1 MLYTQFNYH
10 LPPHCTNVA
19 HSANQPHAHQDMTNG
34 YTMHVLSITD
44 MMHVLSITDISDMMH
59 VVSITDISDMMH
71 VVSITDISDTMYIVT
86 YSLLYSCYVCFQ
98 YLLFMFIKIS
108 FNLCSSVCGL

>member
-44 MMHVLSITDISDMMH
+44 MMHVLSITDILTLCMYS
-59 VVSITDISDMMH
+59 VSLI
-71 VVSITDISDTMYIVT
+71 
-86 YSLLYSCYVCFQ
+86 
-98 YLLFMFIKIS
+98 YLT
-108 FNLCSSVCGL
+108 